1 MKYRP
6 GAAALAALSVLATGA
21 SARPQIS
28 APQPNTSRRFV
39 FDTKKFMR
47 VSELRPGM
55 RGYALSVFKGT
66 KIEKFDIEIL
76 GVVAKFNNGKD
87 YILFRALNGP
97 SVTRK
102 LNIAHGMSGS
112 PIYIKGRLVGAISM
126 GIPGTQFAKDPIAL
140 ATPIEEM
147 FDAWSPD
154 LPSNPNPITASPDA
168 AGKSYGGSY
177 SATPI
182 TANAASHMGNFQQ
195 LDIPLI
201 VSGVSARGVSQLS
214 EMMAPYHFNVM
225 AGGGSAPT
233 DNNPLAQHATL
244 EPGSAV
250 GVSLV
255 QGDVD
260 MTATGT
266 VTYRDGN
273 RLLLFGHP
281 LSSLGPIDAA
291 LTTAY
296 VVDIFPSYQ
305 DSIKLGAPIKTVGRI
320 FQDRPYSVGA
330 QIGPMPKMVPM
341 TITVDDQSIKRKKT
355 YRVRIIDHPLLT
367 AQYVTYVA
375 GQAIAQLHGQPG
387 DTVAT
392 VSFDADVEEIGHVH
406 RSNTYYD
413 ALSIDQSAVAD
424 LDTFVRLLSANP
436 FYPLSL
442 KNMNMNVT
450 IRNSHDTAEIQRIF
464 VKQSK
469 FAPGD
474 TIDVGVVMKPYKR
487 EQVLRTLKV
496 KVPSSTQNGPL
507 TLSVKGGGSD
517 SGSVSLGGIV
527 IMRTGA
533 PGAPVSNV
541 SQLVKQFVE
550 KPHNDDL
557 VARLVLPTVA
567 VNIEGEKL
575 SNLPPT
581 IAAIMASSRSTGL
594 KTERDDVKVTQKT
607 PYVVSGSQSLTI
619 TIEKKSFTETPQD
632 GRLAPA
638 PAAPSAPAPAANPS
652 SDLLSGQDDG
662 SDDESAIMG
671 AADGSSDLTAF
682 PHMTTAANLAAY
694 QFAANTPSAPPVA
707 PSPTVPAT
715 VAAVSPAPAAP
726 AATMPAGAVP
736 PPAVIPA
743 ATPAAPIKTVGR
755 LASVWRQDAGA
766 DFVGGKMENASVTS
780 KGDLRLS
787 PPLTKLGETPETYV
801 WALVPDGA
809 GSVYAGTGDRGYV
822 DKIDASGASHVFYK
836 TGELE
841 VTALARD
848 AAGNIYAGTM
858 PNGRVFKISPDGH
871 GRLWYTASEHY
882 ITALVYDAPRNRVLV
897 ATGGASG
904 GVYAVSEAGVATR
917 LLQEPDAHVLSLAVG
932 ATGDIYAG
940 TSPDGVIYKIDTQGK
955 STVFYDLGEPS
966 IAALATDSSGNVYA
980 GTAPRGAIY
989 RITPSGAVKSLYDRV
1004 TSPVLSLHS
1013 DRLDNIYAS
1022 SGSTIYKVLPD
1033 QTVEIFVSKDDE
1045 QFLTSTVES
1054 DGSAVY
1060 AGTGTVGGVYKIA
1073 SATATALTG
1082 QFESTVHDAG
1092 RTARWGS
1099 LQWSAEQPAGTV
1111 VAVRTRS
1118 GDTNQPDAS
1127 WSAWS
1132 APYTKPQGEPIT
1144 SPAAR
1149 YLQYQ
1154 VMFQSTDTAMKAGQ
1168 APRLHNVTA
1177 YYLPK
1182 NQAPTVKIASPAGGD
1197 ALSKTATLRW
1207 SASDPDQ
1214 DTLTYDLSYSVDGGK
1229 TWSPIKKHVPT
1240 TPPATP
1246 APAAGVKPAAGST
1259 TTTAP
1264 AAPAKLTYD
1273 QRLALMKADLAKHP
1287 EIPAA
1292 IREQLLAQAPDIIK
1306 KAMANEAASPA
1317 PAPVAA
1323 VKDTSFIWDTTD
1335 VADGQYLVRVTA
1347 SDRSSNPKDTMTADA
1362 TSELFTIANKAPV
1375 LTTGTPTVA
1384 ADKTVT
1390 ISGVATSSI
1399 VFVKAVQY
1407 RVDGGDWMAAGA
1419 DDGLFDSTREAY
1431 SFTTNALTVG
1441 AHTIQVQTV
1450 DLAGN
1455 SITSTVKA
1463 DVK

>member
-6 GAAALAALSVLATGA
+6 GAAALAAISLLATGA
-21 SARPQIS
+21 SARPTIS
-28 APQPNTSRRFV
+28 APHPNASHRFV

-112 PIYIKGRLVGAISM
+112 PIYINGRLVGAISM

-154 LPSNPNPITASPDA
+154 LPSNPNSISASPDA
-168 AGKSYGGSY
+168 GGKSYGGSY

-182 TANAASHMGNFQQ
+182 SPDAASRLGNFQQ
-195 LDIPLI
+195 MDIPLV
-201 VSGVSARGVSQLS
+201 VSGVSAHGVSQLNS
-214 EMMAPYHFNVM
+214 LLAPYHFDVM

-330 QIGPMPKMVPM
+330 QIGPMPKMIPM
-341 TITVDDQSIKRKKT
+341 TVTVDDQSIKRTKT

-367 AQYVTYVA
+367 AQFVTYVA
-375 GQAIAQLHGQPG
+375 GQAISQLHGQPG

-413 ALSIDQSAVAD
+413 ALSIDQSAVGD
-424 LDTFVRLLSANP
+424 LDNFVRLLSANP

-442 KNMNMNVT
+442 KSLKMNVT
-450 IRNSHDTAEIQRIF
+450 IRDSHDTAEIQRIF

-487 EQVLRTLKV
+487 EQVLRTVQV
-496 KVPSSTQNGPL
+496 KVPSATPNGPL

-517 SGSVSLGGIV
+517 GGSVSLGGII
-527 IMRTGA
+527 IMRTSA
-533 PGAPVSNV
+533 PGSPVSNV
-541 SQLVKQFVE
+541 SQLVKQFEE

-581 IAAIMASSRSTGL
+581 YAAVMASSRSTGL

-607 PYVVSGSQSLTI
+607 PYIVSGSQSLTI
-619 TIEKKSFTETPQD
+619 TIEKKSFSETPQD
-632 GRLAPA
+632 TRQA
-638 PAAPSAPAPAANPS
+638 PAAPQPAQPAAGGAS
-652 SDLLSGQDDG
+652 TDLSAGQDDG
-662 SDDESAIMG
+662 SDDESSTLDTSGASPNNLMAFPGMG
-671 AADGSSDLTAF
+671 ASSDVTSS
-682 PHMTTAANLAAY
+682 
-694 QFAANTPSAPPVA
+694 QFAAAPATPATPATPSP
-707 PSPTVPAT
+707 
-715 VAAVSPAPAAP
+715 
-726 AATMPAGAVP
+726 
-736 PPAVIPA
+736 
-743 ATPAAPIKTVGR
+743 ATPAAPALPAAATAPAATATPPVATVTPVVKPVGR

-766 DFVGGKMENASVTS
+766 DFIGGKLENTSVTS

-787 PPLTKLGETPETYV
+787 PPLTKLAETPETYV
-801 WALVPDGA
+801 WALLPDGA
-809 GSVYAGTGDRGYV
+809 GSVYAGTGDRGFV
-822 DKIDASGASHVFYK
+822 DKIDADGKAHVFYK
-836 TGELE
+836 TSELE

-848 AAGNIYAGTM
+848 GEGNVYAGAM
-858 PNGRVFKISPDGH
+858 PKGRVFKISPNGQGH
-871 GRLWYTASEHY
+871 LWYTAPEHY
-882 ITALVYDAPRNRVLV
+882 VTSLVYDAPRKRVLV

-904 GVYAVSEAGVATR
+904 GVYAVSESGIGTR
-917 LLQEPDAHVLSLAVG
+917 LLQTPDAHVLSLAINS
-932 ATGDIYAG
+932 AGDLYAG
-940 TSPDGVIYKIDTQGK
+940 TSPDGVIYKIDLQGK
-955 STVFYDLGEPS
+955 SKVFYDLTEAS
-966 IAALATDSSGNVYA
+966 VASLATDSAGNVYA
-980 GTAPRGAIY
+980 GTAPKGAIY
-989 RITPSGAVKSLYDRV
+989 RITPDGVGKSLYDRI
-1004 TSPVLSLHS
+1004 TAPVLSLHS
-1013 DRLDNIYAS
+1013 DKMDNVYAS

-1045 QFLTSTVES
+1045 QFLTSAVEN

-1060 AGTGTVGGVYKIA
+1060 AGAGTVGAVYKIA
-1073 SATATALTG
+1073 SATTNALTG
-1082 QFESTVHDAG
+1082 HFESTIHDAG

-1099 LQWSAEQPAGTV
+1099 LQWSADQPAGTTV
-1111 VAVRTRS
+1111 EVRTRS
-1118 GDTNQPDAS
+1118 GDTSLPDAS
-1127 WSAWS
+1127 WTAWS

-1154 VMFQSTDTAMKAGQ
+1154 VTFQSSESAMKAGQ
-1168 APRLHNVTA
+1168 APQLHSVTA

-1182 NQAPTVKIASPAGGD
+1182 NQPPTVKITSPATGD

-1214 DTLTYDLSYSVDGGK
+1214 DTLTYDLSYSSDAGK
-1229 TWSPIKKHVPT
+1229 TWTPIKKHVPT
-1240 TPPATP
+1240 APTPPAATPTAPGAPAAGAKPATP
-1246 APAAGVKPAAGST
+1246 AA
-1259 TTTAP
+1259 AP

-1287 EIPAA
+1287 EIPAG
-1292 IREQLLAQAPDIIK
+1292 IREQLLAQAPDIIH
-1306 KAMANEAASPA
+1306 KAMANEAANPA

-1323 VKDTSFIWDTTD
+1323 VKDTSFAWDTTD
-1335 VADGQYLVRVTA
+1335 VADGQYEVRVVA
-1347 SDRSSNPKDTMTADA
+1347 SDKSSNPKDALTAE
-1362 TSELFTIANKAPV
+1362 SISGIITIANKAPA
-1375 LTTGTPTVA
+1375 LTTSAPVVGT
-1384 ADKTVT
+1384 DKTVT
-1390 ISGVATSSI
+1390 IQGTATSSS

-1407 RVDGGDWMAAGA
+1407 RVDNGDWMAAA
-1419 DDGLFDSTREAY
+1419 PDDGLFDSTHEAF
-1431 SFTTNALTVG
+1431 SFTTIPLTTG
-1441 AHTIQVQTV
+1441 AHTIQIQSL
-1450 DLAGN
+1450 DMAGN
-1455 SITSTVKA
+1455 SATSTVKT